1 MDRQGKYQEATRGG
15 GREGRRGGNEHQSP
29 AHGVNDDTEIGQE
42 KACQMHG
49 TLRSLY
55 ATAKTLL
62 MTGRQHS
69 LEQNRS
75 TLLYI
80 TWSFEDSLV

>member
-1 MDRQGKYQEATRGG
+1 MDRQGKYQEAIRGG

-29 AHGVNDDTEIGQE
+29 AHGVNDTEIGQE
-42 KACQMHG
+42 KACRMHG